1 MPDNNN
7 NNSRL
12 EENNNDDDDDDDVP
26 HWLSQVRI
34 SKHSWHFSFF
44 CKYISNVKKYKIEAL
59 HGIVDR
65 MLSTDWGLS
74 KFECWYRW

>member
-7 NNSRL
+7 NNFRL
-12 EENNNDDDDDDDVP
+12 EENNDDDDDVP

-44 CKYISNVKKYKIEAL
+44 VNIYQ
-59 HGIVDR
+59 
-65 MLSTDWGLS
+65 MLKSI
-74 KFECWYRW
+74 K